1 MIESHGLGS
10 HGRGADRMR
19 RRRAALETDAMYAV
33 IESGGKQYRVEEGA
47 TLRVERLEAAPGTE
61 VTLDRV
67 LLVADGDTVTV
78 GTPLV
83 KGASVRATVLGH
95 DRAKKVVVLKY
106 KAKAHYR
113 RKQGHR
119 QRVTALR
126 IDKITL

>member
-1 MIESHGLGS
+1 
-10 HGRGADRMR
+10 
-19 RRRAALETDAMYAV
+19 MYAV

-47 TLRVERLEAAPGTE
+47 TLRVELLEATPGAE

-67 LLVADGDTVTV
+67 LLVSDGDKVTV
-78 GTPLV
+78 GAPLV
-83 KGASVRATVLGH
+83 KGAAVRATVLGH
-95 DRAKKVVVLKY
+95 DRAKKIIVFKY

-119 QRVTALR
+119 QHFTALR